1 MSACPPDHRPLC
13 LCADE
18 TGTGARVNHRNV
30 WGQSS
35 LYLACTRGHVHIV
48 QSLLTWGAEVS
59 LPTLQG
65 KDPLMAAAAAG
76 HTQVSV

>member
-1 MSACPPDHRPLC
+1 M
-13 LCADE
+13 
-18 TGTGARVNHRNV
+18 

-59 LPTLQG
+59 SPTLQG